1 MKVTFKKVID
11 LTLKVE
17 RLHIKIILILDRW
30 KNKLTQLIL
39 EDPD

>member
-1 MKVTFKKVID
+1 MKVTFKEVID

-17 RLHIKIILILDRW
+17 RLYIKTILILDRW
-30 KNKLTQLIL
+30 ENKLTQLIL

>member
-1 MKVTFKKVID
+1 MKVTFKDVID

-17 RLHIKIILILDRW
+17 RLYIKTILILGW
-30 KNKLTQLIL
+30 WENKSTQLIL

>member
-1 MKVTFKKVID
+1 MKVTFKDVID

-17 RLHIKIILILDRW
+17 RLYIKTILILGRW
-30 KNKLTQLIL
+30 ENKSTQLIL

>member
-1 MKVTFKKVID
+1 MKVTFKEVID

-17 RLHIKIILILDRW
+17 RLHIKIILIL
-30 KNKLTQLIL
+30 

>member
-1 MKVTFKKVID
+1 MKVTFKEVID

-17 RLHIKIILILDRW
+17 RLYIITILILDRW

>member
-1 MKVTFKKVID
+1 MKVTFKEIID

-17 RLHIKIILILDRW
+17 RLYIKIILILDRW
-30 KNKLTQLIL
+30 KNTLTQLIL

>member
-1 MKVTFKKVID
+1 MKVTFKEVID

-17 RLHIKIILILDRW
+17 RLYIKIILILDRW
-30 KNKLTQLIL
+30 KNKSTQLIL